1 MKKQISVQNFS
12 DEVAIISTPP
22 RMPKDFA
29 LLRNLVIFAHV
40 NNCYLAISTK
50 YAQISDSTDYTE
62 YTEHGDSSDS
72 SDSSDSIS
80 NFSPQGNNFKRKAR
94 PN

>member
-22 RMPKDFA
+22 GVPKDSA
-29 LLRNLVIFAHV
+29 LLRNYVIFAHV
-40 NNCYLAISTK
+40 NNYHLAISIK
-50 YAQISDSTDYTE
+50 YAQISDST
-62 YTEHGDSSDS
+62 
-72 SDSSDSIS
+72 DSSDSIS

>member
-22 RMPKDFA
+22 RVPKDSA
-29 LLRNLVIFAHV
+29 LLRNLVVFAHV
-40 NNCYLAISTK
+40 NNCHLAISTK
-50 YAQISDSTDYTE
+50 YAQISDSTE
-62 YTEHGDSSDS
+62 YTEHGDST
-72 SDSSDSIS
+72 DSSDSIS

>member
-22 RMPKDFA
+22 GVAKSESSESA
-29 LLRNLVIFAHV
+29 E
-40 NNCYLAISTK
+40 SG
-50 YAQISDSTDYTE
+50 DSTDST
-62 YTEHGDSSDS
+62 
-72 SDSSDSIS
+72 DSIS

>member
-1 MKKQISVQNFS
+1 MKKEISVHNFS

-22 RMPKDFA
+22 RVPKDSA
-29 LLRNLVIFAHV
+29 LLRNYVISAHV
-40 NNCYLAISTK
+40 NNYHLTISTK

-62 YTEHGDSSDS
+62 YTEHGDST
-72 SDSSDSIS
+72 DSSDSIS
-80 NFSPQGNNFKRKAR
+80 NFSPQDNNFKRKAR

>member
-22 RMPKDFA
+22 RVAKDSA
-29 LLRNLVIFAHV
+29 LLRNLVISAHV
-40 NNCYLAISTK
+40 NNYHLAISTK
-50 YAQISDSTDYTE
+50 YAQISDS
-62 YTEHGDSSDS
+62 SDS
-72 SDSSDSIS
+72 IDSIS